1 MNSEALMIT
10 VMLALKDASKLPTMG
25 PNMVPTPWK
34 DEMIPQLTFWS
45 SLVIFVATKEFQAG
59 KKKV

>member
-34 DEMIPQLTFWS
+34 DEMIPQLTF
-45 SLVIFVATKEFQAG
+45 
-59 KKKV
+59 